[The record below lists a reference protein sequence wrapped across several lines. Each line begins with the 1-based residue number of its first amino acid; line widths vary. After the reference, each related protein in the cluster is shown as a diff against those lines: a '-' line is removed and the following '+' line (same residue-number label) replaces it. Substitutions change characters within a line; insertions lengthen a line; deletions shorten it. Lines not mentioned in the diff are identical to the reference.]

1 MFDFI
6 DFDKAFEQLCDPL
19 LPVRGH
25 ALMRLAT
32 LLKSRDPKAFEKAD
46 ILVKTFRD
54 SLIHEDSYI
63 YLAAV
68 EGLVAA
74 ADVRTEDV
82 IPYLAR
88 EFVAC
93 CEEGT
98 EATGSKEDK
107 GEYNGL
113 EKGEMHVRRMLPVG
127 LYQTQ
132 QVFSGCSGFLL

>member
-1 MFDFI
+1 
-6 DFDKAFEQLCDPL
+6 
-19 LPVRGH
+19 
-25 ALMRLAT
+25 MRLAT
-32 LLKSRDPKAFEKAD
+32 LLKSRDAEALDKVD

-74 ADVRTEDV
+74 ADVGTDDV

-93 CEEGT
+93 CT
-98 EATGSKEDK
+98 ERTGSSEGEEDK
-107 GEYNGL
+107 GEYK
-113 EKGEMHVRRMLPVG
+113 ETIKGKLYLWKSCLPFCWTSWKNS
-127 LYQTQ
+127 LQD
-132 QVFSGCSGFLL
+132 

>member
-1 MFDFI
+1 M
-6 DFDKAFEQLCDPL
+6 ELLCDPL
-19 LPVRGH
+19 LPARGH
-25 ALMRLAT
+25 ALMRLSS
-32 LLKSRDPKAFEKAD
+32 LLKSRDPKALEKVD

-74 ADVRTEDV
+74 ADVRTDDV

-93 CEEGT
+93 CTEGT
-98 EATGSKEDK
+98 GATECKEDK
-107 GEYNGL
+107 GGYKDL
-113 EKGEMHVRRMLPVG
+113 TKGEL
-127 LYQTQ
+127 
-132 QVFSGCSGFLL
+132 